1 MKFIYIV
8 LYRTPTI
15 LAKENGDIEILRILV
30 NDPRTTRAPTK
41 ISFIIFKLHF
51 K

>member
-15 LAKENGDIEILRILV
+15 LAMENGYRKILRILV
-30 NDPRTTRAPTK
+30 KDPRTNRKSIK

-51 K
+51 E